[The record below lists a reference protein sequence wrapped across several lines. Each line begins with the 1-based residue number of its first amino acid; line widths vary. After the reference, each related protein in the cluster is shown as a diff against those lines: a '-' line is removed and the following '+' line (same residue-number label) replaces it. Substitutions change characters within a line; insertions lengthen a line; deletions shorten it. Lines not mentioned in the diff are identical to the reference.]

1 MKKRLFAVMTLAI
14 SSLKISLVST
24 AVRSM
29 MKDDERVLVRE
40 SNAQKQK
47 LASKQKQPLTCTS
60 IIYDL

>member
-1 MKKRLFAVMTLAI
+1 MTLAI

-24 AVRSM
+24 AARSM

-47 LASKQKQPLTCTS
+47 LASKQKQPPLTCTS
-60 IIYDL
+60 IIYDS